1 MCICFTLVW
10 PGMPAVDMWRP
21 LGCADSERFALVWES
36 EELKALNNTL
46 FSFVKNKVGQPSAEL
61 RMLAPCSYTRK
72 QDDLGMAMPC
82 SLNCAAGYRI
92 DFWVSKPQLVDNAS
106 G

>member
-1 MCICFTLVW
+1 MQHT
-10 PGMPAVDMWRP
+10 PGWFGMSAVDMWRP

-46 FSFVKNKVGQPSAEL
+46 FSFVKNKVGHAHL
-61 RMLAPCSYTRK
+61 LA
-72 QDDLGMAMPC
+72 G
-82 SLNCAAGYRI
+82 G
-92 DFWVSKPQLVDNAS
+92 QLDQKVRGVGS